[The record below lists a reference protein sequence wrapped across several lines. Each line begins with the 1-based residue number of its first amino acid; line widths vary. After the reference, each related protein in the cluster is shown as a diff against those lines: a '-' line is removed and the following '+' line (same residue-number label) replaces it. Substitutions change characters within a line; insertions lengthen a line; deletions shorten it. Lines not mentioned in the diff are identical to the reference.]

1 MKLNSDDFLVKHHL
15 VLYALIFLSALLCII
30 ASHYWLEASV
40 AKTLFHELG
49 FAGVVSVILIF
60 TIEKFSRERHK
71 LAAEALLERIN
82 QDLFRAIYKR
92 YIPEAVFEEV
102 EKCVMMG
109 SVYRESHEL
118 DYTIDTFAA
127 DVDPEL
133 KASSYQCTAQTS
145 YKLRNLLDQDA
156 RHMVTV
162 LLERPLDTRHDAWC
176 TVNEVCINGVPLSP
190 NLLAKGMTRTDQHVI
205 FRHEIEIPAGA
216 KVDIRT
222 RSVLIKKK
230 TDAEIWC
237 SRLPSDGLTL
247 TVSTPTKD
255 LKVQASANHAEALQ
269 QKLDNPVTRKWVL
282 DFGIFPYQ
290 SIIFFWQPVT
300 PHAHT
305 HHAESLTINA

>member
-1 MKLNSDDFLVKHHL
+1 MKINTDYFLVKHYL
-15 VLYALIFLSALLCII
+15 VLYALFFLIALLCLI
-30 ASHYWLEASV
+30 ASHYWVDAGLG
-40 AKTLFHELG
+40 KTLLHELG

-71 LAAEALLERIN
+71 LAAETLLDRIN

-102 EKCVMMG
+102 EKCIMMG

-118 DYTIDTFAA
+118 DYTIDAFAE
-127 DVDPEL
+127 DVDAEL
-133 KASSYQCTAQTS
+133 SASSFHCTAQTS
-145 YKLRNLLDQDA
+145 YKLRNLLDQDV
-156 RHMVTV
+156 RHTVTI
-162 LLERPLDTRHDAWC
+162 LLERPLEARYDAWC
-176 TVNEVCINGVPLSP
+176 TVNEVCINGAPLTED
-190 NLLAKGMTRTDQHVI
+190 LLTKGISRTDQHVI
-205 FRHEIEIPAGA
+205 FRHDVDIPAGA
-216 KVDIRT
+216 KVDVRT

-247 TVSTPTKD
+247 TVSTPTKG
-255 LKVQASANHAEALQ
+255 LNVKASANHSEALQ

-290 SIIFFWQPVT
+290 SIIFFWQPSAT
-300 PHAHT
+300 TTLAD
-305 HHAESLTINA
+305 AK